1 MEWVE
6 HHGNTS
12 MFQNR
17 IRMLFKFPRTIKLDN
32 SLDAHSE
39 PCQTCKMDF
48 FARIVNGSQ
57 SLTVFPMLSILS
69 DSFWTKFYPKLVEL
83 YFYRRESLHYLHYH
97 SVIMKESTK
106 LNRKVGILDVTHVAI
121 SVKNCHGSYSDPTKE
136 SCKSTFKRHFHEC

>member
-39 PCQTCKMDF
+39 PCQTSKMDF

-106 LNRKVGILDVTHVAI
+106 LNPKSGYFRCNTR
-121 SVKNCHGSYSDPTKE
+121 SYFCEKL
-136 SCKSTFKRHFHEC
+136 SCKLQWPYEGEL

>member
-6 HHGNTS
+6 HHDNTS

-106 LNRKVGILDVTHVAI
+106 LNPKSGYFRCNTR
-121 SVKNCHGSYSDPTKE
+121 SYFCEKL
-136 SCKSTFKRHFHEC
+136 SCKLQWPYEGEL